1 MKEEREKMKNLD
13 TYFGDISSAARQI
26 LYTDEM
32 GAEIN
37 ESDNYQDIF
46 ARLEDLKKSGGVLYF
61 IGNGASASIA
71 SHFALDY
78 FKTAQIKTNT
88 FNDMSA
94 LTAIGNDISFDDV
107 FSFPISQLIT
117 KNDILC
123 TVSSSGNSP
132 NIIKGIEAALKQEA
146 FVITLSGMKADN
158 KSRQK
163 GHINMFFPGMDYGP
177 TECAHSIMLHY
188 ILDTFVL
195 KYLN

>member
-1 MKEEREKMKNLD
+1 MKTLG
-13 TYFGDISSAARQI
+13 TYFDNISTAARDI
-26 LYTDEM
+26 LYTDEV

-37 ESDNYQDIF
+37 ESDSYQDILS
-46 ARLEDLKKSGGVLYF
+46 RLEDLKKSGGVLYF

-94 LTAIGNDISFDDV
+94 LTAIGNDISFDEV
-107 FSFPISQLIT
+107 FAFPISQLMT

-132 NIIKGIEAALKQEA
+132 NIIKGIEAALKQNA
-146 FVITLSGMKADN
+146 FVLTLSGMKADN

-177 TECAHSIMLHY
+177 TECAHTIMLHY
-188 ILDTFVL
+188 ILDTFALNHL
-195 KYLN
+195 K

>member
-1 MKEEREKMKNLD
+1 MKNLSQ
-13 TYFGDISSAARQI
+13 YFNEISVTAN
-26 LYTDEM
+26 
-32 GAEIN
+32 EIIYSDVIGLETN
-37 ESDNYQDIF
+37 ESDTYQHI
-46 ARLEDLKKSGGVLYF
+46 LSKLKLLKQRSGVLYF

-88 FNDMSA
+88 FNDLSA
-94 LTAIGNDISFDDV
+94 LTAIGNDISFDEI
-107 FSFPISQLIT
+107 FAFPISQLMT

-132 NIIKGIEAALKQEA
+132 NIIKGIDAAQQQGS
-146 FVITLSGMKADN
+146 FVLTLSGMKANN

-163 GHINMFFPGMDYGP
+163 GDINMFFPGMDYGQ
-177 TECAHSIMLHY
+177 TECAHSIILHY

-195 KYLN
+195 NHIK